1 MALIVFSRQNL
12 EKAGLLSSNS
22 GTKTFGTL
30 RKRLNLI
37 SDVVDEQVIPQEI
50 PRLQSSMLF

>member
-37 SDVVDEQVIPQEI
+37 SDVVDEQVIP
-50 PRLQSSMLF
+50 